1 MYESFYKLKQTP
13 FLLTPDPGFFFNSKT
28 HRKALAYLLYGL
40 EQQEGFI
47 VITGDVGTG
56 KTTLVSYLLNQI
68 DNRNFVIAKIENTSL
83 QALDLLRM
91 ICAEFGLPY
100 TESGK
105 AQLILT
111 LEQFFR
117 EQVTAGKRVLLI
129 VDEAQNLPE
138 KSLEELRMLSN
149 LQWQG
154 RPLLQCY
161 LLGQNQL
168 REILRSGD
176 LKQLR
181 QRIIA
186 THVLNPLDLDETR
199 DYIKH
204 RLNVAGWYNDP
215 KIDDEVIRGIHD
227 YSGGIPRV
235 INLLCSRMML
245 YGQLEQLHHIDY
257 QAFEQVLED
266 VKDEYWNEADT
277 DNNRPGKPAV
287 MSTIP
292 NA

>member
-68 DNRNFVIAKIENTSL
+68 DIRNFVIAKIENTSL

-186 THVLNPLDLDETR
+186 SHVLNPLDLDETR

-215 KIDDEVIRGIHD
+215 KIDGKVIRGIYD
-227 YSGGIPRV
+227 YSRGIPRI

-257 QAFEQVLED
+257 PAFEQVLED
-266 VKDEYWNEADT
+266 IKDEYWNEADA